1 MRRLFVCVF
10 TGAVLW
16 AADSR
21 PSGAAAV
28 QGAEPPTVDFMAVA
42 ADGRPVADLK
52 AEDVSLKVGGRN
64 RAVKALRLVRYAGG
78 GPAAA
83 TSALPA
89 PFATNADG
97 GGGGSA
103 TRSILI
109 VVEDESLR
117 PGAERDLR
125 DQVTKFLDALSEG
138 DRVGLATAP
147 RDVARVGLGPASRVR
162 EALAQITG
170 RQPGSMTDAERL
182 CRTRDTLVAL
192 RSQLAALAG
201 AETPTTVIVFSS
213 ALSTPASS
221 SSGGCD
227 VTTDHYQALGPAA
240 AAARANVYVV
250 QQDPNITQRND
261 GLENL
266 AGVTSAG
273 TVLRLSNTTSP
284 LARIASETAAY
295 YLATFDAEASDRPGQ
310 NQRLELRVTR
320 DGVTT
325 RARNE
330 VFIGRGGAAAAGAKP
345 GATPTPRDMM
355 REMRAFRD
363 LPLRV
368 TAFTSR
374 APGDNKLAPSF
385 GVIVMGEPVDP
396 AAKLTAVTAGLVDS
410 AGKIVVQLSADEKQL
425 GGRPIVLSFPAAQGT
440 YRLRFAATDA
450 TGKGGAVDQELQV
463 ELTTAGPLKLGS
475 LVLTAFRNNS
485 AVPALIFRDE
495 EKIVGVLEMYGQLTG
510 KISARME
517 IAASLEG
524 EAIATVQP
532 GGRQTSET
540 DKFILTGELPIA
552 ALAPGDYVVRAFVGM
567 DGQPEGKVIKT
578 FRKEGKK

>member
-1 MRRLFVCVF
+1 MLDINISGSAGLSDPGRACRKLDFSSVDDHRVALTRVVAEGVAIGVRAPGYRRTRHTCRMLCRMKSFAMRRLFVCVF
-10 TGAVLW
+10 TGAILW

-21 PSGAAAV
+21 SSGAAAV

-201 AETPTTVIVFSS
+201 AETPTTLIVFSS
-213 ALSTPASS
+213 ALSTPAS
-221 SSGGCD
+221 
-227 VTTDHYQALGPAA
+227 P
-240 AAARANVYVV
+240 R
-250 QQDPNITQRND
+250 
-261 GLENL
+261 
-266 AGVTSAG
+266 
-273 TVLRLSNTTSP
+273 
-284 LARIASETAAY
+284 
-295 YLATFDAEASDRPGQ
+295 
-310 NQRLELRVTR
+310 
-320 DGVTT
+320 
-325 RARNE
+325 
-330 VFIGRGGAAAAGAKP
+330 AAGA
-345 GATPTPRDMM
+345 
-355 REMRAFRD
+355 
-363 LPLRV
+363 
-368 TAFTSR
+368 TSR
-374 APGDNKLAPSF
+374 RTTIRRWDR
-385 GVIVMGEPVDP
+385 
-396 AAKLTAVTAGLVDS
+396 
-410 AGKIVVQLSADEKQL
+410 
-425 GGRPIVLSFPAAQGT
+425 RPRRRG
-440 YRLRFAATDA
+440 
-450 TGKGGAVDQELQV
+450 
-463 ELTTAGPLKLGS
+463 
-475 LVLTAFRNNS
+475 
-485 AVPALIFRDE
+485 
-495 EKIVGVLEMYGQLTG
+495 
-510 KISARME
+510 
-517 IAASLEG
+517 
-524 EAIATVQP
+524 
-532 GGRQTSET
+532 QTSMSCSRIRT
-540 DKFILTGELPIA
+540 S
-552 ALAPGDYVVRAFVGM
+552 RSGM
-567 DGQPEGKVIKT
+567 TASRISPA
-578 FRKEGKK
+578 